1 MRNKR
6 IVFKP
11 DLAERRIFSPRS
23 SNIGLMRSFVRSKIL
38 IRVNRTFTK
47 NNEDGN

>member
-11 DLAERRIFSPRS
+11 DLAERRIFLLRNL
-23 SNIGLMRSFVRSKIL
+23 NIERMRDFTREKIL
-38 IRVNRTFTK
+38 VRVNRTFTK